1 MKISINDIAVT
12 TITFFNSIIFG
23 IILYT
28 KIESFGLII
37 KILLILFM
45 MTIYFIFF
53 YKASCSKGN
62 IEKSTTISYS
72 NEYEETCNGN
82 SIKDKIRYN
91 LESNS
96 FDNRYANILKN
107 KIMMNLDTF
116 DDSSL
121 LKSLHKQY
129 EICVNNETL
138 YERIAWQIGSIFIPV
153 SLTLGVIGLKNEL
166 LNNNLLILIGFILFT
181 VWILLFKRFR
191 TSIRLYRECA
201 LLLEDVIGF
210 FPAYVCL

>member
-1 MKISINDIAVT
+1 MKISINNIAVT

-37 KILLILFM
+37 KILSILFM
-45 MTIYFIFF
+45 VTIYFIFF
-53 YKASCSKGN
+53 YKASCSKEN
-62 IEKSTTISYS
+62 IEKSKTISY
-72 NEYEETCNGN
+72 NAEYDKICSDN
-82 SIKDKIRYN
+82 SIKDKMRSI

-107 KIMMNLDTF
+107 KIMLNLDTF
-116 DDSSL
+116 GDSSF

-153 SLTLGVIGLKNEL
+153 SLTLRVIGLKDEL
-166 LNNNLLILIGFILFT
+166 LNNNLLILMGFILFT

-191 TSIRLYRECA
+191 TSIRLYR
-201 LLLEDVIGF
+201 
-210 FPAYVCL
+210 